1 MKDPSNSPETP
12 LVISPINK
20 ADDTNNT
27 NISQTPSDLI
37 SQSSD
42 LLKNINTIKDEL
54 CKLPLNPCESEYITS
69 YIFPIVNTLY
79 LLATSSSNL
88 SNSVNILTNS
98 PIVKPKRSK
107 LKSVLHTIY
116 DMNDT
121 CEDLYEIVKERI
133 KDLP

>member
-1 MKDPSNSPETP
+1 MKEPSNIPEVP
-12 LVISPINK
+12 KEI
-20 ADDTNNT
+20 NNT
-27 NISQTPSDLI
+27 ATTQTPSDLI

-54 CKLPLNPCESEYITS
+54 CKLPLNPCESEYINA

-79 LLATSSSNL
+79 LLSTSSVNL
-88 SNSVNILTNS
+88 STSVNVLTNS

-107 LKSVLHTIY
+107 LKSAIHTIY

-121 CEDLYEIVKERI
+121 CEDLYEIIKERI
-133 KDLP
+133 KNLP